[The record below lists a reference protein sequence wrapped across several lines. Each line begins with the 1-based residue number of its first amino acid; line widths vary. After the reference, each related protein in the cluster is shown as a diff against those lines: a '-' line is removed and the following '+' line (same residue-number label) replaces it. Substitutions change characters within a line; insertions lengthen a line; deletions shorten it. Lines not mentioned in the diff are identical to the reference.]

1 MARGSAAAYR
11 CLPRAPHQAQ
21 VGESALT
28 IGVSAGALV
37 STLPF
42 SRSRAVSRIL
52 GRVNERGR
60 WPLCDRSAWSG
71 RCGGDRTPAQ
81 KRRSQL
87 ARRRCQVRWRRGRA
101 DTDPLRRRAPE
112 RGRLR
117 DRPLLMSGAARHR
130 RRGVRAAP
138 GAGPPGDLGLAFQ
151 AVGPSPADTP
161 VELRAG
167 GSWISIGGGGRR
179 LSCSRRRISTCARR
193 PIKGASQGNGPATTA
208 RDFRD
213 RGRVTFQASAGGPNR
228 PGRCAC
234 DVTSGA

>member
-1 MARGSAAAYR
+1 MMARGSTRRLSA
-11 CLPRAPHQAQ
+11 LTEAPHQAQ

-28 IGVSAGALV
+28 TDVSAGALV

-42 SRSRAVSRIL
+42 IRSRAVSRIL

-101 DTDPLRRRAPE
+101 DTDPLRRRAPG

-130 RRGVRAAP
+130 RRGPKRVRAAP
-138 GAGPPGDLGLAFQ
+138 GAGPPGDPDLAFQ
-151 AVGPSPADTP
+151 AVGPSPADTL

-167 GSWISIGGGGRR
+167 GSWISIGGGRAEAV
-179 LSCSRRRISTCARR
+179 LF
-193 PIKGASQGNGPATTA
+193 P
-208 RDFRD
+208 
-213 RGRVTFQASAGGPNR
+213 
-228 PGRCAC
+228 
-234 DVTSGA
+234 